1 MEQFKTYRV
10 NPQAT
15 AYVED
20 HNTLPVLQPVKGR
33 IYRAMSWSTAQD
45 GYTTAG
51 VGMYCGNG
59 EWFDPS
65 NPVAIDSTEKM
76 KWADYIEDIS

>member
-1 MEQFKTYRV
+1 MDQFTQYRV
-10 NPQAT
+10 NPQAM

-20 HNTLPVLQPVKGR
+20 HKTLPVLQPVKGR
-33 IYRAMSWSTAQD
+33 IYRGLAWDTAQD
-45 GYTTAG
+45 GYKTVA

-59 EWFDPS
+59 EWFDPN
-65 NPVAIDSTEKM
+65 NPIALDSTEKM

>member
-1 MEQFKTYRV
+1 MDQFTQYRV
-10 NPQAT
+10 NPQAM

-20 HNTLPVLQPVKGR
+20 HKTLPVQTPIKGH
-33 IYRAMSWSTAQD
+33 IYRAMSWNPSQD
-45 GYTTAG
+45 GYKTVA

-59 EWFDPS
+59 EWFVPN
-65 NPVAIDSTEKM
+65 NPIALDSTEKM